1 MLDINNI
8 KKVKESRIA
17 SITNSY
23 GIIDYYKYYRQSNN
37 NINRKL
43 YLKIVKAVSDKI
55 IYYILKGYVIKLPYS
70 FGTISLI
77 KSPKIIKNYGNKL
90 SYSTK
95 VDWKT
100 TLELWQKD
108 SQAYK
113 ERKVIKFNTE
123 FTYKI
128 KHNDLYTS
136 PHNLKYYKFR
146 FPRRVYLL
154 LKDKINNYEADAL
167 ID

>member
-1 MLDINNI
+1 MKNILIKRTNDRILELNCAGVEYYKSVSGKQFDLIFENGTETTKEELLKNAEI
-8 KKVKESRIA
+8 KKHKELR
-17 SITNSY
+17 
-23 GIIDYYKYYRQSNN
+23 GH
-37 NINRKL
+37 
-43 YLKIVKAVSDKI
+43 
-55 IYYILKGYVIKLPYS
+55 YV
-70 FGTISLI
+70 
-77 KSPKIIKNYGNKL
+77 KNYGNKL

-128 KHNDLYTS
+128 KHN
-136 PHNLKYYKFR
+136 NVK
-146 FPRRVYLL
+146 
-154 LKDKINNYEADAL
+154 
-167 ID
+167 